1 VKLIKSLINEYTKE
15 YDNIQTVNKSVDS
28 INHSVHENIIDLKT
42 QQKALAKNQNDFLNN
57 SSYKNPDKALEAWNK
72 LLRNEGIQTAIS
84 KLQENPKIIGGFK
97 GGEFLFIK
105 TKDRR
110 DATNKVHSSI
120 NQLVAIEQAKDNIKI
135 GGESTKS
142 FEQKLNEIFAKTFNF
157 KTQDVTYT
165 KMKRD
170 IFYGVKEVLLRTDN
184 IGVNNL
190 DIKQN
195 TAAKNMIAS
204 ITKSVAE
211 KIIEY
216 KERFQ
221 TEPEIKAKTEM
232 FLKSKYEYEMKGY
245 YKNELS
251 KSSQPKTQIE
261 KIKHLEK
268 INSLSKIDANITK
281 KDDRYITYNSSDSS
295 NKIDVSKND
304 LDKKEIYNR
313 YGDSQARVTKL
324 TTSYI
329 NQGYDLTQASNIA
342 NKILSYE
349 ITNNT
354 HPGIGKLQSIEQ
366 KSGTHNL
373 DKKIITNIGFGE
385 TDSQNLLSKVET
397 VESQKYNTKELKDL
411 GFNEVAPSNSRN
423 SISSN
428 QEQSVDITHSKTQ
441 VAERDKSMEMEI

>member
-1 VKLIKSLINEYTKE
+1 
-15 YDNIQTVNKSVDS
+15 
-28 INHSVHENIIDLKT
+28 
-42 QQKALAKNQNDFLNN
+42 
-57 SSYKNPDKALEAWNK
+57 
-72 LLRNEGIQTAIS
+72 
-84 KLQENPKIIGGFK
+84 
-97 GGEFLFIK
+97 
-105 TKDRR
+105 
-110 DATNKVHSSI
+110 
-120 NQLVAIEQAKDNIKI
+120 
-135 GGESTKS
+135 
-142 FEQKLNEIFAKTFNF
+142 
-157 KTQDVTYT
+157 
-165 KMKRD
+165 
-170 IFYGVKEVLLRTDN
+170 
-184 IGVNNL
+184 
-190 DIKQN
+190 
-195 TAAKNMIAS
+195 
-204 ITKSVAE
+204 
-211 KIIEY
+211 
-216 KERFQ
+216 
-221 TEPEIKAKTEM
+221 
-232 FLKSKYEYEMKGY
+232 MKGN